1 MRSFTQ
7 KSIIF
12 TSLLVALL
20 VGFYLAVTFW
30 FIPKHV
36 AKDKQDEASSD
47 AGFILTAATTLCG
60 LVVYLGNYLDSK

>member
-1 MRSFTQ
+1 MASFTR

-12 TSLLVALL
+12 ASLLVVLL

-36 AKDKQDEASSD
+36 AKEQQDEAGTD